1 MATEA
6 LPGGLVSTGSSPEAP
21 RRFRTGAPNP
31 GPCVPKREWG
41 AFSLTPQG
49 WILVLQPVWHGLRG
63 LLPSSQGR
71 LLQRSPPGTQVV
83 AHRLPGELLPTLLPD
98 ELSDRFQGPQRMQQL
113 PLLWEVVWNQLPGLG
128 NWPVPSGDEAV
139 VPACRGL
146 GLLPHGR
153 VPPAPSA

>member
-1 MATEA
+1 M
-6 LPGGLVSTGSSPEAP
+6 LPTQAHVL
-21 RRFRTGAPNP
+21 
-31 GPCVPKREWG
+31 PKREWG
-41 AFSLTPQG
+41 AFSLTPQS
-49 WILVLQPVWHGLRG
+49 WVLVLQPGWHGLRG

-71 LLQRSPPGTQVV
+71 LLQRSPPGAQVV
-83 AHRLPGELLPTLLPD
+83 AHCLPGELLPTLLPD

-128 NWPVPSGDEAV
+128 SWPVPSGDEAV
-139 VPACRGL
+139 VPACGGL